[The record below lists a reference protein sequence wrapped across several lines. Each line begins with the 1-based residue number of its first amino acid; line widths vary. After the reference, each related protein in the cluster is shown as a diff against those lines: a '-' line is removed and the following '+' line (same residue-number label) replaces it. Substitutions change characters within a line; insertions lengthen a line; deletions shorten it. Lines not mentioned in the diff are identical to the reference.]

1 MHAHVRTDDIV
12 NCNAL
17 YYTWIA
23 RKYSM
28 KFILNAINHNE
39 EKTRKC
45 YDYTE
50 CTSDGA
56 FIASD
61 TCKLIASAVNAYR

>member
-1 MHAHVRTDDIV
+1 MQSIT
-12 NCNAL
+12 
-17 YYTWIA
+17 
-23 RKYSM
+23 M
-28 KFILNAINHNE
+28 KK
-39 EKTRKC
+39 KTRKC